1 MPRRR
6 AAGGAEG
13 KRPNGALESEVLGV
27 LWAADRPLTP
37 AEVQQ
42 TLDASGGRDLAY
54 TTVATTLTRL
64 LAKQQLTREPAGR
77 GHVYAPT
84 RDAAQFAAE
93 RMRGVLDSVVGAGAD
108 QSVVLQ
114 HFIAGLDP
122 DDDVSARRLIAQLQE
137 LAAEAAP
144 VRTTRA
150 RRPRR

>member
-6 AAGGAEG
+6 EAGHDHG

-27 LWAADRPLTP
+27 LWAAERALTP

-42 TLDASGGRDLAY
+42 ILDASGGRDLAY

-64 LAKQQLTREPAGR
+64 LAKQQVTRESAGR

-93 RMRGVLDSVVGAGAD
+93 RMRGVLDSVVGAGVD

-122 DDDVSARRLIAQLQE
+122 HNAAATRLLIDQHHE
-137 LAAEAAP
+137 LAADAP
-144 VRTTRA
+144 SRA
-150 RRPRR
+150 SSRRKRP